1 MRKGLDCDYD
11 ECNFMSLYFI
21 QGKPTKLESQFRL
34 TYSMILN
41 LLRVEQLRVEDMI
54 KRSFS
59 EFHSQKD
66 KVKHKEDMENLYKEI
81 SNVKDIECY
90 MCSID
95 LEEYYQTCKDYHEL
109 KKKLQVT
116 FNKIGFKTKCS
127 GKKMY
132 FIKMC
137 TLKNNSWKP

>member
-81 SNVKDIECY
+81 SNVKDIE
-90 MCSID
+90 
-95 LEEYYQTCKDYHEL
+95 
-109 KKKLQVT
+109 
-116 FNKIGFKTKCS
+116 
-127 GKKMY
+127 
-132 FIKMC
+132 
-137 TLKNNSWKP
+137 

>member
-1 MRKGLDCDYD
+1 MKLH
-11 ECNFMSLYFI
+11 CNFYYNIF

-66 KVKHKEDMENLYKEI
+66 VAKHKTDLEELHKKLLDLDE
-81 SNVKDIECY
+81 IECY
-90 MCSID
+90 LCSVD
-95 LEEYYQTCKDYHEL
+95 LDQYWEACRDYTCLRKQ
-109 KKKLQVT
+109 LQVGNVSY
-116 FNKIGFKTKCS
+116 FLGFVS
-127 GKKMY
+127 LQ
-132 FIKMC
+132 F
-137 TLKNNSWKP
+137 SWMGVSISISHDQITQR